1 MLALTRKTDESI
13 LLRIPGRDNPVTIKV
28 MTAKDGS
35 ARLSFDADRDIIILR
50 EELDGNP
57 EYPIRPAG

>member
-1 MLALTRKTDESI
+1 MLALTRRNNESV
-13 LLRIPGRDNPVTIKV
+13 LLWIPGRDNPVVVQV